1 MDKDLRLVFFLTIMP
16 SYRSALERCLLN
28 EIIVTFEYLPEE
40 YKRLNLVEYQR
51 RLLSETDST
60 RELSASRFFTKID
73 RLVMM
78 GLDFDAATTIDKVV
92 EICRRRNY
100 GAV

>member
-1 MDKDLRLVFFLTIMP
+1 MDKDLRLFSFLIIMP
-16 SYRSALERCLLN
+16 SYRSALERHLLN
-28 EIIVTFEYLPEE
+28 EVIVTFEYLPEK
-40 YKRLNLVEYQR
+40 YKRLNLFEYQQC
-51 RLLSETDST
+51 LLGETDLT
-60 RELSASRFFTKID
+60 RELSASRFLTKID

-78 GLDFDAATTIDKVV
+78 SLDFDAATTIDKVV